1 MPGRDLLREEV
12 KHSVKGT
19 IKINRV
25 NLRGKT
31 DGMPGVRV
39 FCGNNRDLL
48 GEAAGEGV
56 REASFL
62 PLPRCVSWFPWA

>member
-1 MPGRDLLREEV
+1 MNIWLMPGRDLLREEV

-48 GEAAGEGV
+48 
-56 REASFL
+56 R
-62 PLPRCVSWFPWA
+62 